1 MQDARSPDA
10 IGHQFGGTWTDKK
23 LQILAAYLKDYRK
36 ALKKQP
42 FELWYVD
49 AFAGTGY
56 RVGRGDAGSRETDEL
71 GLNVASGC
79 AAGDNGFLDGS
90 ARIALKTIP
99 PFDRYV
105 FIDSNKDH
113 CRSLESLKAV
123 APDIADRI
131 RVICGDANEEIRGI
145 CNDYDW
151 QYKRAVMFLDPY
163 GLQVSWST
171 VQAIAD
177 THAVDLWVLFSCSAV
192 TRMIPNDGLVP
203 TEWEAKLN
211 DFFGTDEWK
220 TELFKGKVQPDL
232 FGAEHESPEK
242 VRVERIV
249 DYYLELLGRVF
260 AKVAR
265 ETVTL
270 RNSKGSPMYV
280 LCFAASNEK
289 GAPIALKIAGHILG
303 KMG

>member
-1 MQDARSPDA
+1 MRDAQPPDA

-23 LQILAAYLKDYRK
+23 LRVLATYLKEYQT
-36 ALKKQP
+36 ALKNQP

-56 RVGRGDAGSRETDEL
+56 RTGRGDAGARETDEL
-71 GLNVASGC
+71 GLNLASGR
-79 AAGDNGFLDGS
+79 AGGDNDFLDGS

-105 FIDSNKDH
+105 FIDSNEDH
-113 CRSLESLKAV
+113 CRSLESLKV
-123 APDIADRI
+123 LAPDIADRI
-131 RVICGDANEEIRGI
+131 DVICGDANETIRMI
-145 CNDYDW
+145 CSRLDW
-151 QYKRAVMFLDPY
+151 RHKRAVMFLDPY
-163 GLQVSWST
+163 GLQVSWPT
-171 VQAIAD
+171 IQAIAA
-177 THAVDLWVLFSCSAV
+177 TYAVDLWVLFSCSAV
-192 TRMIPNDGLVP
+192 TRMIPNDGHVP
-203 TEWEAKLN
+203 PEWETKLT

-232 FGAEHESPEK
+232 FGAEYESTEK
-242 VRVERIV
+242 VRVEKIV
-249 DYYLELLGRVF
+249 DYYLERLRRTFV
-260 AKVAR
+260 AVAR
-265 ETVTL
+265 KTVVL

-280 LCFAASNEK
+280 LCFAASNER